1 MHSRGRYGTALVR
14 HPGEGVDLVKF
25 PGDFAPGI
33 ARIGAAEDLAVD
45 AASQQ
50 KNGGGSAFHPRAAA
64 SSPLILSSGVVDAD
78 RRSRA
83 ASGWAGA
90 IRPCSARNRL
100 TACGGA

>member
-1 MHSRGRYGTALVR
+1 
-14 HPGEGVDLVKF
+14 
-25 PGDFAPGI
+25 
-33 ARIGAAEDLAVD
+33 
-45 AASQQ
+45 
-50 KNGGGSAFHPRAAA
+50 
-64 SSPLILSSGVVDAD
+64 LILSSGVVDAD